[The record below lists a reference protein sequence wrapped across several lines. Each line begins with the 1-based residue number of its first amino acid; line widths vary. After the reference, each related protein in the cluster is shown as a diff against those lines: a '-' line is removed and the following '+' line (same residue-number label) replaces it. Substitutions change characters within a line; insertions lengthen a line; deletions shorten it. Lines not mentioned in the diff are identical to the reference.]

1 MHANKRDSASSGDS
15 DVPVCEISLFKAI
28 TVQCGLSEWR
38 SAPGRNTSPSRKH
51 MADTYEPQPLPIS
64 SQENFHIH
72 IEPTRSWLSFRLK
85 EMWLY
90 RELLFFL
97 TWRDIKIRYKQTVL
111 GFAWAILQPFMM
123 MVVFSLF
130 FGRLGK
136 IPSEG
141 FPYPIF
147 NFAGLL
153 PWNFFEQSINV
164 STNSLVTNAN
174 MVTKVY
180 FPRLFI
186 PISSVLSG
194 LVDFAVAFSVLIGM
208 MLFYQITPTIGI
220 LLLPLFIL
228 LAFITSMGVSLWMSA
243 LNVKYR
249 DVRYIVPFLSRFWF
263 FATPIA
269 YPSTMLSE
277 PWRTLYGLNPM
288 VGVVEG
294 FRWAMLGTNPPQAM
308 IFLSAAISIVLFVT
322 GLIYFNRTEKTFADV
337 I

>member
-1 MHANKRDSASSGDS
+1 MTSTFKDQSVSMTPA
-15 DVPVCEISLFKAI
+15 DV
-28 TVQCGLSEWR
+28 
-38 SAPGRNTSPSRKH
+38 H
-51 MADTYEPQPLPIS
+51 
-64 SQENFHIH
+64 HIH
-72 IEPTRSWLSFRLK
+72 IEPSRSWLTFRLK

-97 TWRDIKIRYKQTVL
+97 TWRDVKIRYKQTVL
-111 GFAWAILQPFMM
+111 GFAWAVLQPFMT

-130 FGRLGK
+130 FGRLGN

-147 NFAGLL
+147 NYAGLL
-153 PWNFFEQSINV
+153 PWQFFEQAINV
-164 STNSLVTNAN
+164 STASLVTNSN

-180 FPRLFI
+180 FPRIFI
-186 PISSVLSG
+186 PISSVFSG
-194 LVDFAVAFSVLIGM
+194 LVDFLIAFLVLLAM
-208 MLFYQITPTIGI
+208 MLYYKITPTIGV
-220 LLLPLFIL
+220 LLLPLFLL
-228 LAFITSMGVSLWMSA
+228 LAFVTALGMSLWMSA

-249 DVRYIVPFLSRFWF
+249 DVRYIVPFLARFWF

-269 YPSTMLSE
+269 YPSTLLEE

-308 IFLSAAISIVLFVT
+308 IFLSAVISIALFVS
-322 GLIYFNRTEKTFADV
+322 GLVYFNRTEKTFAD
-337 I
+337 II

>member
-1 MHANKRDSASSGDS
+1 MLERQTLKQ
-15 DVPVCEISLFKAI
+15 
-28 TVQCGLSEWR
+28 TQ
-38 SAPGRNTSPSRKH
+38 
-51 MADTYEPQPLPIS
+51 ADIYHT
-64 SQENFHIH
+64 H
-72 IEPTRSWLSFRLK
+72 IEPTGSWLSFGVK

-111 GFAWAILQPFMM
+111 GFAWAILQPVLTMI
-123 MVVFSLF
+123 VFSLF
-130 FGRLGK
+130 FGKLAK

-141 FPYPIF
+141 VPYPIF
-147 NFAGLL
+147 NYAALL
-153 PWNFFEQSINV
+153 PWQFFESSITT

-194 LVDFAVAFSVLIGM
+194 LVDFFIAFIVLIGM
-208 MLFYQITPTIGI
+208 MIFYHITPNLGV
-220 LLLPLFIL
+220 LLLPLFLI
-228 LAFITSMGVSLWMSA
+228 LAFITAMGVSLWMSA

-249 DVRYIVPFLSRFWF
+249 DVRYIVPFLLRFWF

-269 YPSTMLSE
+269 YPSSLLSE

-294 FRWAMLGTNPPQAM
+294 FRWALLGTEPPRAM
-308 IFLSAAISIVLFVT
+308 LFLSIVISIILLIT
-322 GLIYFNRTEKTFADV
+322 GLLYFSRTEKTFADV

>member
-1 MHANKRDSASSGDS
+1 
-15 DVPVCEISLFKAI
+15 
-28 TVQCGLSEWR
+28 
-38 SAPGRNTSPSRKH
+38 
-51 MADTYEPQPLPIS
+51 MADTIGPQTLR
-64 SQENFHIH
+64 QTQADVHHIH
-72 IEPTRSWLSFRLK
+72 IEPTRSWLSFGLK
-85 EMWLY
+85 EMWLF

-111 GFAWAILQPFMM
+111 GFAWAILQPVMT

-130 FGRLGK
+130 FGKLGK

-141 FPYPIF
+141 LPYPIF
-147 NFAGLL
+147 NYAALL
-153 PWNFFEQSINV
+153 PWQFFENSITT
-164 STNSLVTNAN
+164 STTSLVTNAN

-180 FPRLFI
+180 FPRLFV
-186 PISSVLSG
+186 PIASVISG
-194 LVDFAVAFSVLIGM
+194 LVDFFVAFTVLIGM
-208 MLFYQITPTIGI
+208 MIYYQIAPTVGV
-220 LLLPLFIL
+220 LLLPLFLL
-228 LAFITSMGVSLWMSA
+228 LAFITAMGISLWMSA

-269 YPSTMLSE
+269 YPSTLLSE

-294 FRWAMLGTNPPQAM
+294 FRWALLGTQPPQAM
-308 IFLSAAISIVLFVT
+308 MFLSILISIFLLIS
-322 GLIYFNRTEKTFADV
+322 GLVYFTRTEKTFADV

>member
-1 MHANKRDSASSGDS
+1 MT
-15 DVPVCEISLFKAI
+15 EIYNRQAVIK
-28 TVQCGLSEWR
+28 
-38 SAPGRNTSPSRKH
+38 
-51 MADTYEPQPLPIS
+51 QP
-64 SQENFHIH
+64 ETFHVH
-72 IEPTRSWLSFRLK
+72 IEPTNSWLSFRIK
-85 EMWLY
+85 EMVLY

-97 TWRDIKIRYKQTVL
+97 TWRDIKIRYKQTIL
-111 GFAWAILQPFMM
+111 GFAWAVLQPFMT
-123 MVVFSLF
+123 MVVFSIF
-130 FGRLGK
+130 FGQLGK

-153 PWNFFEQSINV
+153 PWTFFEQSINT

-194 LVDFAVAFSVLIGM
+194 LVDFAVAFTVLIAM
-208 MLFYQITPTIGI
+208 MIFYQITPTIGM
-220 LLLPLFIL
+220 LLLPLFLL
-228 LAFITSMGVSLWMSA
+228 LALITSLGVSLWMSA

-249 DVRYIVPFLSRFWF
+249 DVRYIVPFLLRFWF

-269 YPSTMLSE
+269 YPSNLLDE

-294 FRWAMLGTNPPQAM
+294 FRWAMLGSNPPQAM
-308 IFLSAAISIVLFVT
+308 VFLSAFISVFLLVT

>member
-1 MHANKRDSASSGDS
+1 
-15 DVPVCEISLFKAI
+15 
-28 TVQCGLSEWR
+28 
-38 SAPGRNTSPSRKH
+38 
-51 MADTYEPQPLPIS
+51 MADTIGPQKLR
-64 SQENFHIH
+64 QTQADVHHIH

-85 EMWLY
+85 EMWLF

-111 GFAWAILQPFMM
+111 GFAWAILQPVMT

-130 FGRLGK
+130 FGKLGK

-141 FPYPIF
+141 LPYPIF
-147 NFAGLL
+147 NYAALL
-153 PWNFFEQSINV
+153 PWQFFENSITT
-164 STNSLVTNAN
+164 STTSLVTNAN

-180 FPRLFI
+180 FPRLFV
-186 PISSVLSG
+186 PIASVFSG
-194 LVDFAVAFSVLIGM
+194 LVDFFVAFTVLIGM
-208 MLFYQITPTIGI
+208 MIYYQITPTVGV
-220 LLLPLFIL
+220 LLLPLFLL
-228 LAFITSMGVSLWMSA
+228 LAFITAMGISLWMSA

-269 YPSTMLSE
+269 YPSTLLSE

-294 FRWAMLGTNPPQAM
+294 FRWALLGTQPPQAM
-308 IFLSAAISIVLFVT
+308 MFLSILISIFLLIS
-322 GLIYFNRTEKTFADV
+322 GLVYFNRTEKTFADV

>member
-1 MHANKRDSASSGDS
+1 MASTFDQPTS
-15 DVPVCEISLFKAI
+15 
-28 TVQCGLSEWR
+28 
-38 SAPGRNTSPSRKH
+38 NTTPE
-51 MADTYEPQPLPIS
+51 M
-64 SQENFHIH
+64 FHTH
-72 IEPTRSWLSFRLK
+72 IEPSKNWYSIRFS
-85 EMWLY
+85 EMWMY

-111 GFAWAILQPFMM
+111 GFAWAILQPFLT

-130 FGRLGK
+130 FGRLAK
-136 IPSEG
+136 MPSEG
-141 FPYPIF
+141 LPYPIF
-147 NFAGLL
+147 NYTALL
-153 PWNFFEQSINV
+153 PWQFFENSISN
-164 STNSLVTNAN
+164 STTSLVANSN

-180 FPRLFI
+180 FPRLFV

-194 LVDFAVAFSVLIGM
+194 LADFMIAFLVLIAM
-208 MLFYQITPTIGI
+208 MIFYQVVPTIGLI
-220 LLLPLFIL
+220 LLPLFLL
-228 LAFITSMGVSLWMSA
+228 LAFVTALGVSLWMSA

-269 YPSTMLSE
+269 YPSTLLDE

-294 FRWAMLGTNPPQAM
+294 FRWALLGTQPPQAM
-308 IFLSAAISIVLFVT
+308 IFLSIFIALGLFISGLFF
-322 GLIYFNRTEKTFADV
+322 FNRTEKTFADV

>member
-1 MHANKRDSASSGDS
+1 MASTIEQEPIDNP
-15 DVPVCEISLFKAI
+15 PVKVIH
-28 TVQCGLSEWR
+28 T
-38 SAPGRNTSPSRKH
+38 
-51 MADTYEPQPLPIS
+51 
-64 SQENFHIH
+64 H
-72 IEPTRSWLSFRLK
+72 IEPSKSWLSLRFR
-85 EMWLY
+85 EIWNF

-111 GFAWAILQPFMM
+111 GFAWAILQPFLQ

-130 FGRLGK
+130 FGKLGK

-141 FPYPIF
+141 VPYPIF
-147 NFAGLL
+147 NYTALL
-153 PWNFFEQSINV
+153 PWSFFENSINI
-164 STNSLVTNAN
+164 STNSLVTNSN

-180 FPRLFI
+180 FPRLFV

-194 LVDFAVAFSVLIGM
+194 LIDFAIAFVVLLGM
-208 MLFYQITPTIGI
+208 MLFYHITPTILI
-220 LLLPLFIL
+220 VLLPLFLL
-228 LAFITSMGVSLWMSA
+228 LAFITAMGVSLWMSA

-249 DVRYIVPFLSRFWF
+249 DVRYVVPFLARFWF

-269 YPSTMLSE
+269 YPSTLLSE

-294 FRWAMLGTNPPQAM
+294 FRWVLLGTNPPQAM
-308 IFLSAAISIVLFVT
+308 IFLSVAVALVIFVT
-322 GLIYFNRTEKTFADV
+322 GLLYFSRTEKTFADV